1 MSRIE
6 TIPNRYS
13 LGQQILNYM
22 NNIDFNLFLETNTA
36 AKTYFEDLN
45 EEQKWQYQE
54 DFWYFVALVSSV
66 AQPLTK
72 LEFPEHKKLIKQ
84 KI

>member
-1 MSRIE
+1 MSRVE
-6 TIPNRYS
+6 MIPNRYN
-13 LGQQILNYM
+13 LGQQIINYM
-22 NNIDFNLFLETNTA
+22 NNIDFSLFLETNAA

-54 DFWYFVALVSSV
+54 DFWYFVGLASSV

-72 LEFPEHKKLIKQ
+72 IPFPEHKKLIKQ
-84 KI
+84 TI